1 LRLELSGSG
10 DFDRAASNMLAGRDG
25 WKTYPPK
32 SSFQAADSA
41 GYKGTK
47 TFEQLAIPQD
57 AGIKEIPAMRFSYF
71 DPKTGQYETR
81 VSEVIPVAV
90 TAAPANLAA
99 TASAPVAGTAPAP
112 AAPADLVPNKVEPG
126 RFVATLRPVFL
137 APWFAAAPGVPLCA
151 LAAGLLFI
159 RRKRRLESDPRFARA
174 SAAER
179 AIHAQLD
186 RMDQAMR
193 QHASVEFFL
202 SARGALQQR
211 LGERWNLRPET
222 ITLAEIK
229 ARTNG
234 AGEGIR
240 PIFEMADQVSYSGQS
255 LGDADYRQW
264 KELVLAQ
271 LKALEKQS

>member
-1 LRLELSGSG
+1 
-10 DFDRAASNMLAGRDG
+10 
-25 WKTYPPK
+25 
-32 SSFQAADSA
+32 
-41 GYKGTK
+41 
-47 TFEQLAIPQD
+47 
-57 AGIKEIPAMRFSYF
+57 
-71 DPKTGQYETR
+71 
-81 VSEVIPVAV
+81 
-90 TAAPANLAA
+90 
-99 TASAPVAGTAPAP
+99 
-112 AAPADLVPNKVEPG
+112 
-126 RFVATLRPVFL
+126 
-137 APWFAAAPGVPLCA
+137 
-151 LAAGLLFI
+151 
-159 RRKRRLESDPRFARA
+159 
-174 SAAER
+174 
-179 AIHAQLD
+179 
-186 RMDQAMR
+186 MDQAMR